1 MKKITALEILL
12 VGLMTISIS
21 LSICGKNPPPIILTF
36 QVDMNEVLDQVQD
49 KNTIGIR
56 GNIAPLSWEKTYVI
70 KDENKDGIYEGSIA
84 FEKEAGQLEFKFVHD
99 DVIWELTTETN
110 RVIDL
115 TKKDLKLPTY
125 QWNENPPLSIAET
138 KALTIPKE
146 KLLEDFEIVKTAYTT
161 MHPGL
166 YRYNT
171 PAQIEQHLAVLKAD
185 CSKDLTI
192 PEAYIAFSKFVAQ
205 IKCGHTYANFWN
217 QPMITKR
224 AVNYQTDKV
233 PFHFRLA
240 ENRMIVTESATSESI
255 LKRGT
260 EILSINGR
268 NIEEMLATLLPLQS
282 TDGANA
288 GHQLACLQLFG
299 GSKFEAFD
307 MYFPIL
313 FPPKAGKY
321 ELSIIDSNNSKVS
334 TVSVPSM
341 SRKER
346 IKIIKKRY
354 PNLIPDVGPDLWNFK
369 MINDETALLTLH
381 SFSIWNWDFDWEAYI
396 KNVFSTLNKKKVP
409 NLIIDIRLNGG
420 GADMVGLEVLKNIS
434 QQPIVFPARK
444 QLGRFQE
451 FPSTVKP
458 HIGTWDDSF
467 EKSGIKKLKPMGDGY
482 YAVDGKISAENSFK
496 PYKNN
501 YQGKVYLLVSPFN
514 SSATYY
520 MAGAAKRNGAA
531 TLIGQETG
539 GNQKGINGGLIYFL
553 NLPNSKIELDI
564 PVIGDFQIG
573 EHPDKGYEPD
583 VFVAPNVED
592 IVKGIDT
599 ELAATLELIAKEKKN

>member
-1 MKKITALEILL
+1 MKKITALETLL

-21 LSICGKNPPPIILTF
+21 LSICGKNTPPVTLTF
-36 QVDMNEVLDQVQD
+36 QVDMREVLDKIED

-56 GNIAPLSWEKTYVI
+56 GNIAPLSWEKTYFI

-84 FEKEAGQLEFKFVHD
+84 FESSDQLAFKFVHGA
-99 DVIWELTTETN
+99 VIWELATESN

-115 TKKDLKLPTY
+115 NKKGLQLPIY
-125 QWNENPPLSIAET
+125 EWNKNPPLTKAEI

-146 KLLEDFEIVKTAYTT
+146 KLLEDYEIVKTAYTT

-171 PAQIEQHLAVLKAD
+171 PAQIEQHLEVLKAD
-185 CSKDLTI
+185 CSKDITI

-224 AVNYQTDKV
+224 AITYQADKV

-240 ENRMIVTESATSESI
+240 ENRMIITETATDESL
-255 LKRGT
+255 LKRGA
-260 EILSINGR
+260 EVVAINGHAVSD
-268 NIEEMLATLLPLQS
+268 ILATLIPLQR
-282 TDGANA
+282 TDGANV
-288 GHQLACLQLFG
+288 GQQIVNLQLFG
-299 GSKFEAFD
+299 ADKFEAFD

-313 FPPKAGKY
+313 FPPVNGQY
-321 ELSIIDSNNSKVS
+321 ELTIKDINSTQAS
-334 TVSVPSM
+334 TVIVPSI

-346 IKIIKKRY
+346 TKIIKKRF
-354 PNLIPDVGPDLWNFK
+354 PKLLPEIGPDLWNFK
-369 MINDETALLTLH
+369 MLNDETALLTLH
-381 SFSIWNWDFDWEAYI
+381 SFSIWNWDFDWEVYI
-396 KNVFSTLNKKKVP
+396 KDVFTTLNKKKVP

-434 QQPIVFPARK
+434 QQPIVFSARK
-444 QLGRFQE
+444 ELGRFTE
-451 FPSTVKP
+451 FPATVKP
-458 HIGTWDDSF
+458 HIGTWDDWF
-467 EKSGIKKLKPMGDGY
+467 ETKGIKKMKPMGDGY
-482 YAVDGKISAENSFK
+482 YAVDGKISKEKSFK

-520 MAGAAKRNGAA
+520 MAGAAKRSGAA
-531 TLIGQETG
+531 TLVGQETG
-539 GNQKGINGGLIYFL
+539 GNQRGINGGLIYFL
-553 NLPNSKIELDI
+553 TLPNSKIELDI
-564 PVIGDFQIG
+564 PVIGDFKIG

-583 VFVAPNVED
+583 VFVEPNVDD
-592 IVKGIDT
+592 IVKGADS
-599 ELAATLELIAKEKKN
+599 ELAATLKLIAERKK